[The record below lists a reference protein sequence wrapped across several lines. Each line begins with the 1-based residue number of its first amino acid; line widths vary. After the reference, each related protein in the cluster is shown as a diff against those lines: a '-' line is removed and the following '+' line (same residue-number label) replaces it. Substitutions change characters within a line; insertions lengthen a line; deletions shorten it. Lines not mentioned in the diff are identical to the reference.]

1 MQAQK
6 YLVFSITKL
15 KKAVLNKLKVQ
26 FLQQFWMRIFL
37 KFTFE
42 VNGWMLQLL
51 YCNIV
56 NALFSH
62 FEYYINVWSCF
73 NFLFFVSWRLVWYF
87 DNPFREY
94 KGLKE
99 KFALF
104 DGGMSQSVTFR
115 LLLPSPSPT
124 SSPLIKLN
132 VSCSSYLQRWQRT
145 APEFGF
151 KASPQEPLGGITA
164 ATSISF
170 LKSEVFG
177 RPLA

>member
-73 NFLFFVSWRLVWYF
+73 NFLFFVS
-87 DNPFREY
+87 
-94 KGLKE
+94 
-99 KFALF
+99 
-104 DGGMSQSVTFR
+104 
-115 LLLPSPSPT
+115 
-124 SSPLIKLN
+124 
-132 VSCSSYLQRWQRT
+132 
-145 APEFGF
+145 
-151 KASPQEPLGGITA
+151 
-164 ATSISF
+164 
-170 LKSEVFG
+170 
-177 RPLA
+177 